1 MTKPNW
7 RATPDD
13 IAAIVEA
20 RHGDPF
26 ALLGPHDTQAGTVI
40 RALVPGA
47 QTVEVETPEGVTVAP
62 LERIHPDGFF
72 EGLTPLSP
80 RAPYRLAASNA
91 EAVWRFADPY
101 SFPPVLGP
109 LDDHLLVEG
118 AHQRLYERLG
128 AQLVTHEGV
137 EGTSFAVWA
146 PNARRVSVVGDF
158 NHWDG
163 RRTQMRKRVDSGIWE
178 IFLPAV
184 GAGAV
189 YKYEIL
195 GRDGRLLPLKADPLG
210 FAAELRP
217 STASVVAQNAP
228 YEWGDAIHMAERVK
242 YDPRRAPMSVYE
254 VHLPSWRK
262 GEDGRFLTYDELADQ
277 LVPYVADMGFT
288 HIELLPINEHPLD
301 DSWGYQ
307 PIGLFAPTRRH
318 GDPAGFRRFVD
329 RAHQAGIS
337 IILDWVPAHF
347 PTDEHGLAH
356 FDGGPL
362 YEHSDPRRGF
372 HPDWNTAIYDFG
384 RREVANFL
392 FANALYWLDRF
403 HIDGLRV
410 DAVASM
416 LYLDYSRKE
425 GEWAPN
431 PDGSNDNRDAVRF
444 LQRFNELVYGLY
456 PGAITLAEESTA
468 WAGVTKPT
476 FAGGLGFGFKWNM
489 GWMNDTLRYMSCDP
503 VYRKWRHNELTFGL
517 LYAFAENFVLPL
529 SHDEVVHGK
538 GSIVAKMPGDDWRR
552 FAGTRAYY
560 GFMWG
565 HPGKKLLFMGQE
577 FGQTGEWNFANGL
590 DWGLLGFGLHRGLR
604 DYVRDLNRL
613 HRSRDALHARD
624 CESDGFQWVVVDDT
638 ESSVFAFLR
647 YGADRARPVLVVANF
662 TPVPRHAYRLGLPRA
677 GRWREILNSDAEIY
691 GGSAVGNLG
700 AIHARPEGFAG
711 FPASVDI
718 EVPPLAALFFEPDDD
733 GVE

>member
-72 EGLTPLSP
+72 EGLTPLPP

-217 STASVVAQNAP
+217 STASVVAENAH

-301 DSWGYQ
+301 D
-307 PIGLFAPTRRH
+307 
-318 GDPAGFRRFVD
+318 
-329 RAHQAGIS
+329 
-337 IILDWVPAHF
+337 
-347 PTDEHGLAH
+347 
-356 FDGGPL
+356 
-362 YEHSDPRRGF
+362 
-372 HPDWNTAIYDFG
+372 
-384 RREVANFL
+384 
-392 FANALYWLDRF
+392 
-403 HIDGLRV
+403 
-410 DAVASM
+410 
-416 LYLDYSRKE
+416 
-425 GEWAPN
+425 
-431 PDGSNDNRDAVRF
+431 
-444 LQRFNELVYGLY
+444 
-456 PGAITLAEESTA
+456 
-468 WAGVTKPT
+468 
-476 FAGGLGFGFKWNM
+476 
-489 GWMNDTLRYMSCDP
+489 
-503 VYRKWRHNELTFGL
+503 
-517 LYAFAENFVLPL
+517 
-529 SHDEVVHGK
+529 
-538 GSIVAKMPGDDWRR
+538 
-552 FAGTRAYY
+552 
-560 GFMWG
+560 
-565 HPGKKLLFMGQE
+565 FMG
-577 FGQTGEWNFANGL
+577 L
-590 DWGLLGFGLHRGLR
+590 
-604 DYVRDLNRL
+604 
-613 HRSRDALHARD
+613 S
-624 CESDGFQWVVVDDT
+624 
-638 ESSVFAFLR
+638 
-647 YGADRARPVLVVANF
+647 ADRAFRADAPAWRPGRF
-662 TPVPRHAYRLGLPRA
+662 PPFRRPRP
-677 GRWREILNSDAEIY
+677 S
-691 GGSAVGNLG
+691 GGDFDHSGLG
-700 AIHARPEGFAG
+700 ARAFPDRRTWARPFRRRAAIRT
-711 FPASVDI
+711 FRPAPRLSPGLEHGD
-718 EVPPLAALFFEPDDD
+718 L
-733 GVE
+733 

>member
-1 MTKPNW
+1 MTEPSW
-7 RATPDD
+7 RANPGD

-26 ALLGPHDTQAGTVI
+26 AVLGPHETPAGLVI

-47 QTVEVETPEGVTVAP
+47 ETLAVETPEGTRVAA
-62 LERIHPDGFF
+62 LESVHPAGFF
-72 EGLTPLSP
+72 EGLTPL
-80 RAPYRLAASNA
+80 AGPYRLAASNP
-91 EAVWRFADPY
+91 EAVWRFIDPY
-101 SFPPVLGP
+101 GFPPFLGP

-128 AQLVTHEGV
+128 AQIVTHEGI
-137 EGTSFAVWA
+137 EGTNFAVWA
-146 PNARRVSVVGDF
+146 PNAQRVSVVGDF

-163 RRTQMRKRVDSGIWE
+163 RRAQMRKRVDSGIWE
-178 IFLPAV
+178 IFLPGV

-195 GRDGRLLPLKADPLG
+195 GRDGRLLPLKADPVG

-217 STASVVAQNAP
+217 STASVVAANAP
-228 YEWGDAIHMAERVK
+228 HEWGDAIHMAERVK
-242 YDPRRAPMSVYE
+242 YDPRRAPMSIYE

-262 GEDGRFLTYDELADQ
+262 GDDGRFLTYDDLADQ
-277 LVPYVADMGFT
+277 LVPYVVDMGFT

-301 DSWGYQ
+301 ASWGYQ

-337 IILDWVPAHF
+337 VLLDWVPAHF
-347 PTDEHGLAH
+347 PTDEHGLAQ

-362 YEHSDPRRGF
+362 YEHPDPRRGF
-372 HPDWNTAIYDFG
+372 HPDWNTAIYDYG

-392 FANALYWLDRF
+392 YANALYWLDRF

-425 GEWAPN
+425 GEWSPN

-456 PGAITLAEESTA
+456 PGAITVAEESTA

-552 FAGTRAYY
+552 FAGMRAYY

-590 DWGLLGFGLHRGLR
+590 DWGLLGFDLHRALR

-613 HRSRDALHARD
+613 HRSRAALHARD
-624 CESDGFQWVVVDDT
+624 CESDGFEWVVVDDA

-647 YGADRARPVLVVANF
+647 YGEDRARPVLVVANF

-677 GRWREILNSDAEIY
+677 GRWREILNSDAKIY
-691 GGSAVGNLG
+691 GGSGVGNLG

-711 FPASVDI
+711 FPASADI

-733 GVE
+733 GIE